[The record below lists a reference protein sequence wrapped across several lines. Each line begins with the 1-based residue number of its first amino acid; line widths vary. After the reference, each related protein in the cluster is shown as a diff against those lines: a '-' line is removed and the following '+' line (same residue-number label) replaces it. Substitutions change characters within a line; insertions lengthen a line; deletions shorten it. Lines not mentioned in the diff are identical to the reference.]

1 MNRILTALGTASL
14 LALTACG
21 GSAEPEANNVTVTDE
36 VALPA
41 DENSTL
47 GADTLGDQANA
58 LDSTNSVDANATATD
73 ANLSGN
79 ATEANNAAENV
90 TNGL

>member
-14 LALTACG
+14 FALTACG
-21 GSAEPEANNVTVTDE
+21 GGAETEANNVTVTDE

-41 DENSTL
+41 DENAAL
-47 GADTLGDQANA
+47 GTDTLADQANA
-58 LDSTNSVDANATATD
+58 LDTTNAVDANATVDT
-73 ANLSGN
+73 NLSGN
-79 ATEANNAAENV
+79 AIEANNAAENV